1 MLHPTLDSSLRWL
14 HGIAGQS
21 AYKDVFWSLSL
32 IACAFIALQINS
44 RRVRS
49 KASMSVEQKRQAKA
63 TFRNAMIFAV
73 LGGLGFVWGGE
84 IRSLILSLA
93 AIAAAIMIVSKEL
106 ITCVY
111 GGFIFTFSQLA
122 KIGDAIEVGSLRG
135 ELLDHNWLSFTLLE
149 HSDTHFYSGK
159 LIKVPNSVLLVTPLA
174 NLSQGGA
181 YRFCTVLF
189 HARQENAT
197 AALDCAKAAAEE
209 VCSPWIESARASLAA
224 LQVQHL
230 TQVPDATPLATLSS
244 VDKDSLSISVRF
256 VAPAGARATTQAEI
270 SRRYFESLEGR
281 LRKEREAER
290 VKAAASPTP
299 IATHSPSPAPTLPA
313 FQGQP

>member
-1 MLHPTLDSSLRWL
+1 
-14 HGIAGQS
+14 
-21 AYKDVFWSLSL
+21 
-32 IACAFIALQINS
+32 
-44 RRVRS
+44 
-49 KASMSVEQKRQAKA
+49 
-63 TFRNAMIFAV
+63 
-73 LGGLGFVWGGE
+73 
-84 IRSLILSLA
+84 
-93 AIAAAIMIVSKEL
+93 MIVSKEL

-122 KIGDAIEVGSLRG
+122 KIGDAIEVGPLRG

-197 AALDCAKAAAEE
+197 AALECAKAAADE
-209 VCSPWIESARASLAA
+209 VCAPWLEAARASLAA
-224 LQVQHL
+224 LRVQHL

-244 VDKDSLSISVRF
+244 VDKDALSISLRF
-256 VAPAGARATTQAEI
+256 VAPAGARAATQAEI

-281 LRKEREAER
+281 LRREREAER
-290 VKAAASPTP
+290 VKAAADRPAISISTPSSTP
-299 IATHSPSPAPTLPA
+299 ISTPPAAEPQA
-313 FQGQP
+313 HQGQP